1 MPMIQELVKKLT
13 GGKEPHKGVNPD
25 EVVAI
30 GASVQAG
37 VLKGDVK
44 DILLLDVTPLS
55 LGVETLGGIVQRMIE
70 RNTTIPTKK
79 TETFTTAAD
88 NQTQVEINVLQGEGE
103 TVLSPGVKSLGR
115 FNLVGIAPA
124 PRGMPQ
130 IEVSFDIDAN
140 GIVNVS
146 AKDVATGKE
155 QAMTITG
162 GTALGK
168 DEIDRMVK
176 EAEAFA
182 AEDHKR
188 REAAEARNQ
197 ADQVVYQ
204 VDRFIADNGDK
215 VPESDK
221 AELAGVTDVL
231 KEALKD
237 QEADAP
243 TLTAATEAVMSVFGR
258 IGQAMYQNVQP
269 DAGNAAAGGGGEQA
283 SSDDDD
289 EVVEGEIVE
298 EGGAS

>member
-1 MPMIQELVKKLT
+1 
-13 GGKEPHKGVNPD
+13 
-25 EVVAI
+25 
-30 GASVQAG
+30 
-37 VLKGDVK
+37 
-44 DILLLDVTPLS
+44 
-55 LGVETLGGIVQRMIE
+55 
-70 RNTTIPTKK
+70 
-79 TETFTTAAD
+79 
-88 NQTQVEINVLQGEGE
+88 
-103 TVLSPGVKSLGR
+103 VKSLGR
-115 FNLVGIAPA
+115 FNLVGIPPA

-176 EAEAFA
+176 EAESFA

-197 ADQVVYQ
+197 ADQLVYQ
-204 VDRFIADNGDK
+204 VEKFVSENGEK

-221 AELAGVTDVL
+221 TELSTATDAL

-237 QEADAP
+237 QDADAAK
-243 TLTAATEAVMSVFGR
+243 LNAASESVMTISSRV
-258 IGQAMYQNVQP
+258 GQAMYQQ
-269 DAGNAAAGGGGEQA
+269 AQAGGGATTGGEAGPGAATDEAA
-283 SSDDDD
+283 SSDED

-298 EGGAS
+298 EGDAS